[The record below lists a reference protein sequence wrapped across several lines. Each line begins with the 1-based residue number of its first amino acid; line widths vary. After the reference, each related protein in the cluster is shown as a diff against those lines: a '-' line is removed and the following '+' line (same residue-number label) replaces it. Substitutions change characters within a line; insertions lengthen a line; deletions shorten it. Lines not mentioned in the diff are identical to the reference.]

1 MLLNGENI
9 SFVTDNQPPE
19 LETFQDMLQTFYG
32 EDFVYQ
38 FLASDPEGSAIL
50 FTLESGP
57 EGASL
62 SPSGLL
68 LWKAVSKN
76 PHKLTFSL
84 TDDCNAETKVEI
96 EVINFIVKR
105 HMLVRC
111 LQYLITKSL
120 VVHKKR
126 KLSYWACLVGQGKIV
141 WLPK

>member
-1 MLLNGENI
+1 MFLYNFYKYIVTLLKRENI
-9 SFVTDNQPPE
+9 SFVTDNQPPV
-19 LETFQDMLQTFYG
+19 LETFQGMLQTFYG

-96 EVINFIVKR
+96 EVINITVK
-105 HMLVRC
+105 
-111 LQYLITKSL
+111 
-120 VVHKKR
+120 
-126 KLSYWACLVGQGKIV
+126 
-141 WLPK
+141 